1 VTCDTSRVVGDPFVL
16 VIGVVVLALVA
27 VPVTSTWVGSLVTV
41 AHEGGHLVVA
51 VLSGRNPQHFL
62 VNERKGGGSTT
73 AVLKWGVTLP
83 LVLAAGYLTP
93 PLAGLAGAALVVAG
107 KSWSLLWVAII
118 LLLGA
123 WAKSQGL
130 FTGLI
135 VLLAGAGV
143 GYVAVEG
150 SPQVQSVLAV
160 ALVWLMLLG
169 GVRSL
174 VNLGLGADKSDT
186 AQLSAAT
193 WIPRVVWAALF
204 WVVALVC
211 LWFGARLLVGV

>member
-1 VTCDTSRVVGDPFVL
+1 M
-16 VIGVVVLALVA
+16 
-27 VPVTSTWVGSLVTV
+27 
-41 AHEGGHLVVA
+41 
-51 VLSGRNPQHFL
+51 
-62 VNERKGGGSTT
+62 
-73 AVLKWGVTLP
+73 TLP

>member
-1 VTCDTSRVVGDPFVL
+1 M
-16 VIGVVVLALVA
+16 
-27 VPVTSTWVGSLVTV
+27 
-41 AHEGGHLVVA
+41 
-51 VLSGRNPQHFL
+51 
-62 VNERKGGGSTT
+62 
-73 AVLKWGVTLP
+73 
-83 LVLAAGYLTP
+83 
-93 PLAGLAGAALVVAG
+93 
-107 KSWSLLWVAII
+107 
-118 LLLGA
+118 
-123 WAKSQGL
+123 
-130 FTGLI
+130 
-135 VLLAGAGV
+135 
-143 GYVAVEG
+143 
-150 SPQVQSVLAV
+150 LAV